1 MRHPDPEG
9 LPPSGVPPDTGG
21 PLAGCFPHLGRPC
34 GGQYRRM
41 NCPSGAIPGPV
52 HWPLHPLRANDKW
65 NRPGR
70 GRSPSPPFIA
80 IQPTAVGWLLG
91 LRPPSPAG
99 LPPSRL
105 AARQGF
111 GVNRSFRAASAV
123 PSGALGRPLPARP
136 FGRLSALLCSGLP
149 LGPVGPAPPSA
160 SWARSRV
167 GRGAFRR
174 GRRGLAALWRLAALL
189 RLCRPRLR
197 RPAWPPFSF
206 PGFVSVGGAGGL
218 CALAGRP
225 VTRYARPGRAAC
237 VDRSCLTVQ
246 KK

>member
-1 MRHPDPEG
+1 MPQREYEG
-9 LPPSGVPPDTGG
+9 KGGRAIRSGGARPPLPAGVWAPRFASLRFGSARSGSGPGPGGCRARSLVVVLASLPSARSFFAIPPGAPGG
-21 PLAGCFPHLGRPC
+21 LLGR
-34 GGQYRRM
+34 
-41 NCPSGAIPGPV
+41 
-52 HWPLHPLRANDKW
+52 
-65 NRPGR
+65 
-70 GRSPSPPFIA
+70 RSPAPP
-80 IQPTAVGWLLG
+80 AV
-91 LRPPSPAG
+91 
-99 LPPSRL
+99 PPSRL

-123 PSGALGRPLPARP
+123 PSGAFGRPLPARP

-206 PGFVSVGGAGGL
+206 PGFVSLGGAGGL
-218 CALAGRP
+218 CALAALA
-225 VTRYARPGRAAC
+225 VTRQGTARA
-237 VDRSCLTVQ
+237 
-246 KK
+246 